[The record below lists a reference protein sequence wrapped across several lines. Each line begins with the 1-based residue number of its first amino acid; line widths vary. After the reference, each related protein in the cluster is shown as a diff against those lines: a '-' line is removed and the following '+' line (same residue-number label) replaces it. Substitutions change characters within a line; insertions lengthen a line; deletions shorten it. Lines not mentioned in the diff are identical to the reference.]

1 VYDTE
6 GNHLGNTS
14 EGFTGKVLM
23 YSGTENI
30 NWSSMNAAEACKL
43 DGVHTYDVIRSQLS
57 GDTKSKIW
65 TNIASHFEGMSV
77 YDLKFTMKDMLGEK
91 IHFGGTGYW
100 HSNWDV
106 GSGIGTI
113 SGSDT
118 YGKSFETTVE
128 NVASSIIM
136 HEWYSHLKKDNQT
149 DMKSHRLAYK
159 NTINDPV
166 FWEKTTDAYKKYT
179 LEGLKHWTGKE
190 TGRSNVDTRYM
201 DLYNKYVPGK

>member
-1 VYDTE
+1 
-6 GNHLGNTS
+6 
-14 EGFTGKVLM
+14 M

-43 DGVHTYDVIRSQLS
+43 DGVHTYDVTRSQLS

-91 IHFGGTGYW
+91 VGYAPSNEGNWNSTWRQGTGF
-100 HSNWDV
+100 
-106 GSGIGTI
+106 GIIT
-113 SGSDT
+113 GSDN
-118 YGKSFETTVE
+118 YGYETTVE

-136 HEWYSHLKKDNQT
+136 HEWYSHLKKDNHP
-149 DMKSHRLAYK
+149 DWKSHRLAYK
-159 NTINDPV
+159 NVINDPV
-166 FWEKTTDAYKKYT
+166 FWERTTDSFKKHN
-179 LEGLKHWTGKE
+179 LENLQKSTFKE